1 MNKLLNVLALATCGA
16 AALSLSVSTAQAQD
30 WPTDDVRLIVPY
42 APGGTTDLVPALRW
56 LLVVWLAAVETLT
69 IQL

>member
-30 WPTDDVRLIVPY
+30 WPTDDVRLIVPC
-42 APGGTTDLVPALRW
+42 AITSCR
-56 LLVVWLAAVETLT
+56 
-69 IQL
+69 